1 MDTGAEY
8 YQMFLNGSNA
18 GIEKIILEYRAGL
31 QAYLHSVTHD
41 MTLAEEMTQETFVK
55 IFTTRPKYYAKASFK
70 TWLYTVAR
78 NLTLNALRKRNREI
92 RLAALEKEPNGYT
105 ESPEGLYESTE
116 KTRAVRGALSKI
128 KPEYAEVLWL
138 TYFEDLSSRE
148 IARVINKTAHNV
160 DVMRERAKKML
171 KEQLRKD
178 GFADEIQ

>member
-8 YQMFLNGSNA
+8 YRMFQNGDDA
-18 GIEKIILEYRAGL
+18 GLEKIITLYRAGL
-31 QAYLHSVTHD
+31 QAYLYAQTRD

-70 TWLYTVAR
+70 TWLYTVGR
-78 NLTLNALRKRNREI
+78 NLTLNALRKRNRETP
-92 RLAALEKEPNGYT
+92 LASLDEASDGYAD
-105 ESPEGLYESTE
+105 SPEGLYESTE
-116 KTRAVRGALSKI
+116 RTRAVRGALSKI

-138 TYFEDLSSRE
+138 TYFEELTSRE
-148 IARVINKTAHNV
+148 IARIVNKTPHNV

>member
-8 YQMFLNGSNA
+8 YRMFQNGDDA
-18 GIEKIILEYRAGL
+18 GIEKIITLYRAGL
-31 QAYLHSVTHD
+31 QAYLYAQTRD

-70 TWLYTVAR
+70 TWLYTVGR
-78 NLTLNALRKRNREI
+78 NLTLNALRKRNRETP
-92 RLAALEKEPNGYT
+92 LASLDEASDGYAD
-105 ESPEGLYESTE
+105 SPESLYESTE
-116 KTRAVRGALSKI
+116 RTRAVRGALSKI

-138 TYFEDLSSRE
+138 TYFEELTSRE
-148 IARVINKTAHNV
+148 IARIVNKTPHNV